1 MKILLK
7 ISAIVLLT
15 ATLAQA
21 YTNEEK
27 AQQMNEM
34 RSVMQALQAKIKAN
48 PNMSKAEQKA
58 QNMSD
63 VMQCNKSK

>member
-21 YTNEEK
+21 YTDEEK

-48 PNMSKAEQKA
+48 PNMKKA